1 MIGRRSVLLML
12 SGAALSGCQVG
23 VGAGRGLGGGSSVGA
38 GLSFPLGGGLG
49 PLSDD
54 EIGKGLKEALRVGTE
69 RVVGQVGAAD
79 GYNADPLIHI
89 PLPKTLQK
97 VHEVLQKIGLDRM
110 TADLELKL
118 NRAAEKAAPE
128 AKQVFWNAIAE
139 MTLDDV
145 RGIWKGEDDAA
156 TQYFKGKMTTPLT
169 ERFTP
174 IVEDSMNQVGAVRS
188 YDNMMSK
195 YKSVPFVPDV
205 KADLTSH
212 VVGLGIAGIFHYVAR
227 EEAAIRK
234 DPAKRTTAILK
245 RVFGAAVS

>member
-1 MIGRRSVLLML
+1 MIDRRIFLLML
-12 SGAALSGCQVG
+12 SGSALAGCQMN
-23 VGAGRGLGGGSSVGA
+23 AGSGLGGGLNLQSA
-38 GLSFPLGGGLG
+38 LGGVGGLG
-49 PLSDD
+49 PLTDG
-54 EIGKGLKEALRVGTE
+54 EIGRGLKEALRVGTE

-89 PLPKTLQK
+89 PLPKNLRK

-128 AKQVFWNAIAE
+128 AKQVFWNAIAA

-156 TQYFKGKMTTPLT
+156 TQYFRGKMTVPLS

-174 IVEDSMNQVGAVRS
+174 IVDNSMSQVGAIRS
-188 YDNMMSK
+188 YDNMMAK

-205 KADLTSH
+205 KADLTAH
-212 VVGLGIAGIFHYVAR
+212 VVGLGIGGIFHYVAK
-227 EEAAIRK
+227 EEAAIRR
-234 DPAKRTTAILK
+234 DPAKRTTALLK
-245 RVFGAAVS
+245 RVFGAVTS